1 MLDIPL
7 RRFVDVACAMFFA
20 FFGFMHVPQIASLLR
35 ELDASPRNTYPKS
48 NCAKSK
54 SSLRP

>member
-1 MLDIPL
+1 MPDILL

-20 FFGFMHVPQIASLLR
+20 FFGAMHDPQIVPLLR
-35 ELDASPRNTYPKS
+35 GGDAFPKSAYPKS
-48 NCAKSK
+48 NSTKSK

>member
-1 MLDIPL
+1 MPDILL

-20 FFGFMHVPQIASLLR
+20 FFGAMHDPRIALLLCER
-35 ELDASPRNTYPKS
+35 GAFPGNTYPKS

>member
-1 MLDIPL
+1 MPDILL

-20 FFGFMHVPQIASLLR
+20 FFGAMHDPQIAPLLR
-35 ELDASPRNTYPKS
+35 GRDAFPKSTYPKS